1 MGQCWQHSGA
11 PTVSNHTS
19 CSVRPCV
26 THSRQGTLSGSG
38 LWAAG
43 RGQRPPRWVQESRA
57 QIQCVYSRSGERSP
71 RCGTTDGA
79 PRGGEPRG
87 PECAAGGGSN
97 DVPLQRCSRGTEG
110 SGWLC
115 SELMGL
121 RYGVWEHPKS
131 SPGVCGVWGCWG
143 ALGSAW
149 GRWGWRASFPKG
161 FEGRWAGG
169 SERCSQGTAPEG
181 ELRKEG
187 SGAGATQCREG
198 CSERR
203 AAGSREHSVLSS
215 PKGAPGAAG
224 CNAELSQESTEG
236 LFSPGRK
243 I

>member
-1 MGQCWQHSGA
+1 M
-11 PTVSNHTS
+11 
-19 CSVRPCV
+19 
-26 THSRQGTLSGSG
+26 
-38 LWAAG
+38 
-43 RGQRPPRWVQESRA
+43 
-57 QIQCVYSRSGERSP
+57 
-71 RCGTTDGA
+71 
-79 PRGGEPRG
+79 
-87 PECAAGGGSN
+87 
-97 DVPLQRCSRGTEG
+97 PLQRCSRGTEG

-187 SGAGATQCREG
+187 SGAGATQCHEG